1 MPDESHIV
9 YHSAAEALLDLAVL
23 IQDYQ
28 RQDLHIQSLKGRV
41 ALLERTIR
49 DALANLDAAHRETLG
64 REMPGWMLQAVA
76 LMDAARQQL
85 GEIAGERDARP

>member
-1 MPDESHIV
+1 MPDDPSMI
-9 YHSAAEALLDLAVL
+9 YTRAAESLLDLGV
-23 IQDYQ
+23 IVQDYQ
-28 RQDLHIQSLKGRV
+28 RQWAEIHALKGRV

-64 REMPGWMLQAVA
+64 REMPGWMPQAVA

-85 GEIAGERDARP
+85 GEIARETNP